1 MKLKKLLLRYYP
13 PGIILQ
19 YDVDGCMKLK
29 PLDLLDLTPD
39 VDLEVGCW
47 WLLACR
53 HQGHASSPRA
63 CRQVSVRLNLLHVHG
78 GVSNSCTQ
86 VFRQRC
92 CTTACALRVGHVLC
106 CAGAADTDIKPGATD
121 WGEQAACAAAT
132 AAAVGGEAAGATALA
147 V

>member
-47 WLLACR
+47 WLPPCR
-53 HQGHASSPRA
+53 HHHRVQSQKPLRKWQG
-63 CRQVSVRLNLLHVHG
+63 C
-78 GVSNSCTQ
+78 
-86 VFRQRC
+86 
-92 CTTACALRVGHVLC
+92 
-106 CAGAADTDIKPGATD
+106 
-121 WGEQAACAAAT
+121 
-132 AAAVGGEAAGATALA
+132 
-147 V
+147 